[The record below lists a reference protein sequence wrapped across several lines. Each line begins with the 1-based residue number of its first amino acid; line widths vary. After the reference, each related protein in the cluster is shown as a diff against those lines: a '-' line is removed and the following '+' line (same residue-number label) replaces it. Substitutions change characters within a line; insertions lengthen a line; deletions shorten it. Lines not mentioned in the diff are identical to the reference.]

1 MGLKVAVAQHAGFC
15 FGVKRAVKIAFD
27 AAANGSEEPI
37 HTLGPLIH
45 NPQVVKKLEEMGIK
59 PVDSLDILEKGRLII
74 RSHGVPPQVLEEAKK
89 RGMEITDA
97 TCPFVKKAQQKVAE
111 LVDEGFW
118 VFIVGDR
125 RHPEVQ
131 ALLAYGKGR
140 AFLMDDFDSRM
151 DFPRVGIV
159 CQTTQSRENLTRGI
173 MKVLG
178 GMGGRLEELRIHNT
192 ICESTLIRQK
202 ECMTL
207 AQASDVVIV
216 VGGRNS
222 ANTTRLAEISRA
234 ILEDTYHIE
243 GAEELDPQWF
253 RGKRRVGVT
262 AGASTPDWI
271 IGEVVER
278 IKLMGGNGEHGRENG
293 R

>member
-1 MGLKVAVAQHAGFC
+1 MGLKVIVAGNAGFC

-27 AAANGSEEPI
+27 AAGNGSREPLY
-37 HTLGPLIH
+37 TLGPLIH
-45 NPQVVKKLEEMGIK
+45 NPQVVEKLKAMGIE
-59 PVDSLDILEKGRLII
+59 PVDSLEGLEKGRLII
-74 RSHGVPPQVLEEAKK
+74 RSHGVPPGVIEEARK

-111 LVDEGFW
+111 LVDGGFV

-131 ALLAYGKGR
+131 ALLGYGKGR
-140 AFLMDDFDSRM
+140 AYIVDHLKEGMGFS
-151 DFPRVGIV
+151 RVGIV
-159 CQTTQSRENLTRGI
+159 CQTTQSRENLKRAV
-173 MKVLG
+173 MRVLDLLG
-178 GMGGRLEELRIHNT
+178 SSLEELRIHNT
-192 ICESTLIRQK
+192 ICESTLVRQR
-202 ECMTL
+202 ECMAL
-207 AQASDVVIV
+207 AKTSDVMIV

-222 ANTTRLAEISRA
+222 ANTTRLAEISKA
-234 ILEDTYHIE
+234 ILEDTHHIE

-253 RGKRRVGVT
+253 RGKSRVGVT

-278 IKLMGGNGEHGRENG
+278 IKLMGGNEEHG
-293 R
+293 